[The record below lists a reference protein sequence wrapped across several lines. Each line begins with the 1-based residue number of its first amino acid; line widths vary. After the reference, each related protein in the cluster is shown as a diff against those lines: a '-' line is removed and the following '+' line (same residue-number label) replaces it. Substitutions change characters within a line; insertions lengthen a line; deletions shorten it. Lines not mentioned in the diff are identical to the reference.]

1 MRKILALACI
11 TVTALLTACGGGGG
25 GGSKTT
31 ETFTP
36 QAMTVALADTSYAN
50 AKMRNIAPVTLP
62 TEVKGQDVFAVA
74 EFKAGSNEAVLFTAK
89 LNGASAQG
97 KDAYSGS
104 MYFKEEPATYQFWSQ
119 GPSGWQASGAQVVG
133 TPCLH
138 PRKAMV
144 IEVNGD
150 TVPDVVL
157 ACHGYD
163 NYAQLGVTQGERMQ
177 VLLSQPNG
185 SYSVVSFGS
194 TGYWHGAAAYKDIN
208 GKTYVVGADTKS
220 QTLVKFDLAS
230 NGNSSETVITGV
242 NTSQKYTVEV
252 VKNGTDFDAYV
263 AGNGAVLKGQMSD
276 AASFGVVSSSTT
288 TGYGTVVDLAVNTNN
303 EVFLAYACYDA
314 VNCTDTNSTD
324 NTSTI
329 TKLANGTE
337 TGKLRSTTAPT
348 SGKGWISQLTV
359 YNGNLMSADSNRG
372 ALAPSLAF

>member
-11 TVTALLTACGGGGG
+11 TVTALLTACGGGGGG

-74 EFKAGSNEAVLFTAK
+74 EFKAGSNEAVLFTAE
-89 LNGASAQG
+89 LRGTGAGTSFREVN
-97 KDAYSGS
+97 SI
-104 MYFKEEPATYQFWSQ
+104 FKFWTQ
-119 GPSGWQASGAQVVG
+119 TAGGWQAAPNMFNPESVG
-133 TPCLH
+133 GCLH

-144 IEVNGD
+144 IDVNSD
-150 TVPDVVL
+150 SVPDVVV

-163 NYAQLGVTQGERMQ
+163 NYDKFTPALTKGERMQ
-177 VLLSQPNG
+177 VILSQTNG
-185 SYSVVSFGS
+185 KFTVKNIGDV
-194 TGYWHGAAAYKDIN
+194 GYWHGAAAYKTA
-208 GKTYVVGADTKS
+208 GGVVIVAVDNVVDK
-220 QTLVKFDLAS
+220 LVKFELDA
-230 NGNSSETVITGV
+230 NGVATARVGV
-242 NTSQKYTVEV
+242 APAADKYTVEV

-276 AASFGVVSSSTT
+276 AASFGVVSGSTT

-314 VNCTDTNSTD
+314 DNCTDTNSTD